1 MGGGRPP
8 FFCKGTLMARESDEG
23 SARLLAIRQLAAEK
37 NLARD
42 VVFSAVESAIA
53 SSYRSEGESGP
64 SVQVTLDPTNG
75 AINAFYEKTIV
86 PEVEDENLEMALDEA
101 QQYKTDAKLG
111 EVIRFQ
117 LPDNESRVAAQTVK
131 QVVLQ
136 RLREAEREA
145 IYEEYIDKEG
155 DLVLGTVQ
163 RIEPRQTIVEI
174 GRGTEAVLP
183 NHEQVRNEHL
193 RQGQRIKVVLLE
205 VNKATKG
212 PQIVVSRSHRSL
224 IRRLFEVEVPEVSQG
239 RVEII
244 SIAREAGHRSKV
256 AVHSRITSIDP
267 IGACVGVRSS
277 RIQNVVNELGGERID
292 IVKWDKDPSVF
303 ISNAL
308 SPVQVT
314 GVNTEDEYRSTV
326 VVPDSM
332 VSLAIGREGQNGRLA
347 AKLTG
352 YWINISSEAGVAR
365 ADESTSE
372 IGEAPSPFEPYPQLP
387 EGIEPDLD
395 ILKVRDELLA
405 RETAKPEPAPVPV
418 TPEPVKDEVV
428 SGTEVE
434 SPAEEEQDF
443 NAMLSEMEVP
453 DEETRE
459 SEAYGEE
466 VADENEEYE
475 VPVTINEEEGL
486 TAIRF
491 AEDVLPERSTEDD
504 DQKKKKRRAPRRYED
519 EEDEDFEYSGRIH

>member
-1 MGGGRPP
+1 
-8 FFCKGTLMARESDEG
+8 MASGSDAG

-37 NLARD
+37 KLSRE
-42 VVFSAVESAIA
+42 VVFSAVETAIA
-53 SSYRSEGESGP
+53 SSYRQEGESGP
-64 SVQVTLDPTNG
+64 FVQVTLDPGNG
-75 AINAFYEKTIV
+75 AINAFYEKLIV
-86 PEVEDENLEMALDEA
+86 DEVTDDNLEMSLDEA
-101 QQYKTDAKLG
+101 QRYKEDAKLD
-111 EVIRFQ
+111 EVIRFE

-136 RLREAEREA
+136 RIREAEREA

-163 RIEPRQTIVEI
+163 RIEPRQIIVEI

-205 VNKATKG
+205 VNKESKG

-239 RVEII
+239 RIEII

-256 AVHSRITSIDP
+256 AVYSRINSIDP
-267 IGACVGVRSS
+267 IGACVGIRSS

-292 IVKWDKDPSVF
+292 IVKWDKDPEVF
-303 ISNAL
+303 IANAL
-308 SPVQVT
+308 SPAQVV
-314 GVNTEDEYRSTV
+314 GVKTENEYRSTV
-326 VVPDSM
+326 IVPDSM

-352 YWINISSEAGVAR
+352 YWISISSEAGIAR
-365 ADESTSE
+365 SDTAKTDTAKTDTAKTD
-372 IGEAPSPFEPYPQLP
+372 IGEAPSPFEPYPALP

-395 ILKVRDELLA
+395 ILKVRDALLE
-405 RETAKPEPAPVPV
+405 RETVKPAPVTATPQPV
-418 TPEPVKDEVV
+418 QKEEILDSTDSAKSPEK
-428 SGTEVE
+428 
-434 SPAEEEQDF
+434 EQDF
-443 NAMLSEMEVP
+443 NALLLEMEVP

-466 VADENEEYE
+466 VDKMDEEYE
-475 VPVTINEEEGL
+475 VPVTINEEESL

-491 AEDVLPERSTEDD
+491 AEDVLPERSTETEDP
-504 DQKKKKRRAPRRYED
+504 KKKKRRTPRRYEN
-519 EEDEDFEYSGRIH
+519 EDEDEDIEYSGRIH

>member
-1 MGGGRPP
+1 
-8 FFCKGTLMARESDEG
+8 MARESDAG
-23 SARLLAIRQLAAEK
+23 SMRLLAIKQLAAEK
-37 NLARD
+37 KLSRE
-42 VVFSAVESAIA
+42 VVFSAVEIAIA
-53 SSYRSEGESGP
+53 SSYRQEGESGP
-64 SVQVTLDPTNG
+64 FVQVTLDPGSG
-75 AINAFYEKTIV
+75 AINAFYEKLIV
-86 PEVEDENLEMALDEA
+86 SEIADDNLEMSLDEA
-101 QQYKTDAKLG
+101 QRYKEDAKLG

-174 GRGTEAVLP
+174 GRGTEAILP

-205 VNKATKG
+205 VNKESKG

-256 AVHSRITSIDP
+256 AVYSRINSIDP

-292 IVKWDKDPSVF
+292 IVKWDKDPEVF
-303 ISNAL
+303 IANAL
-308 SPVQVT
+308 SPVQVV
-314 GVNTEDEYRSTV
+314 GVTTEHEYRSTV
-326 VVPDSM
+326 IVPDSM

-352 YWINISSEAGVAR
+352 YWINISSEAGIAR
-365 ADESTSE
+365 TDTEKTD
-372 IGEAPSPFEPYPQLP
+372 IGEAPSPFEPYPALP

-395 ILKVRDELLA
+395 ILKVRDALLE
-405 RETAKPEPAPVPV
+405 RETAKPEPTPVAATPQPV
-418 TPEPVKDEVV
+418 QEEIVD
-428 SGTEVE
+428 SGDSVE
-434 SPAEEEQDF
+434 SPAEEQDF
-443 NAMLSEMEVP
+443 NALLLEMEVP

-459 SEAYGEE
+459 SAGYGEE
-466 VADENEEYE
+466 VDKMDEEYE
-475 VPVTINEEEGL
+475 VPVTINEEESL

-491 AEDVLPERSTEDD
+491 AEDVLPERSTETEDP
-504 DQKKKKRRAPRRYED
+504 KKKKRRVSRRYED
-519 EEDEDFEYSGRIH
+519 EDEDEDIEYSGRIH

>member
-1 MGGGRPP
+1 
-8 FFCKGTLMARESDEG
+8 MARESDAG
-23 SARLLAIRQLAAEK
+23 SMRLLAIRQLAAEK
-37 NLARD
+37 KLSRE

-53 SSYRSEGESGP
+53 SSYRQEGESGP
-64 SVQVTLDPTNG
+64 SVQVTLDPGNG
-75 AINAFYEKTIV
+75 AINAFYEKLIV
-86 PEVEDENLEMALDEA
+86 SEIADDNLEMSLDEA
-101 QQYKTDAKLG
+101 QRYKEDAKLG

-174 GRGTEAVLP
+174 GRGTEAILP

-205 VNKATKG
+205 VNKESKG

-256 AVHSRITSIDP
+256 AVYSRINSIDP

-292 IVKWDKDPSVF
+292 IVKWDKDPEVF
-303 ISNAL
+303 IANAL
-308 SPVQVT
+308 SPVQVV
-314 GVNTEDEYRSTV
+314 GVTTEHEYRSTV
-326 VVPDSM
+326 IVPDSM

-352 YWINISSEAGVAR
+352 YWINISSEAGIAR
-365 ADESTSE
+365 ADTEKTD
-372 IGEAPSPFEPYPQLP
+372 IGEAPSPFEPYPALP

-395 ILKVRDELLA
+395 ILKVRDALLE
-405 RETAKPEPAPVPV
+405 RETAKPEPTPVAATATAQTV
-418 TPEPVKDEVV
+418 QEEAVV
-428 SGTEVE
+428 DSGDSVE
-434 SPAEEEQDF
+434 SPAEEQDF
-443 NAMLSEMEVP
+443 NALLLEMEVP

-459 SEAYGEE
+459 SEGYGEE
-466 VADENEEYE
+466 VDKMDEEYE
-475 VPVTINEEEGL
+475 VPVTINEEESL

-491 AEDVLPERSTEDD
+491 AEDVLPERSTETEDP
-504 DQKKKKRRAPRRYED
+504 KKKKRRAPRRYED
-519 EEDEDFEYSGRIH
+519 EDEDEDFEYSGRIH

>member
-1 MGGGRPP
+1 
-8 FFCKGTLMARESDEG
+8 MARESDAG
-23 SARLLAIRQLAAEK
+23 SMRLLAIRQLAAEK
-37 NLARD
+37 KLSRE

-53 SSYRSEGESGP
+53 SSYRQEGESGP
-64 SVQVTLDPTNG
+64 SVQVTLDPGNG
-75 AINAFYEKTIV
+75 AINAFYEKLIV
-86 PEVEDENLEMALDEA
+86 SEIADDNLEMSLDEA
-101 QQYKTDAKLG
+101 QRYKEDAKLG

-155 DLVLGTVQ
+155 DLMLGTVQ

-174 GRGTEAVLP
+174 GRGTEAILP

-205 VNKATKG
+205 VNKESKG

-256 AVHSRITSIDP
+256 AVYSRINSIDP

-292 IVKWDKDPSVF
+292 IVKWDKDPEVF
-303 ISNAL
+303 IANAL
-308 SPVQVT
+308 SPVQVV
-314 GVNTEDEYRSTV
+314 GVTTEHEYRSTV
-326 VVPDSM
+326 IVPDSM
-332 VSLAIGREGQNGRLA
+332 ISLAIGREGQNGRLA

-352 YWINISSEAGVAR
+352 YWINISSEAGIAR
-365 ADESTSE
+365 ADTEKTD
-372 IGEAPSPFEPYPQLP
+372 IGEAPSPFEPYPALP

-395 ILKVRDELLA
+395 ILKVRDALLE
-405 RETAKPEPAPVPV
+405 RETAKPEPTPVAATATAQTV
-418 TPEPVKDEVV
+418 QEEAVV
-428 SGTEVE
+428 DSGDSVE
-434 SPAEEEQDF
+434 SPAEEQDF
-443 NAMLSEMEVP
+443 NALLLEMEVP

-459 SEAYGEE
+459 SEGYGEE
-466 VADENEEYE
+466 VDKMDEEYE
-475 VPVTINEEEGL
+475 VPVTINEEESL

-491 AEDVLPERSTEDD
+491 AEDVLPERSTETEDP
-504 DQKKKKRRAPRRYED
+504 KKKKRRAPRRYED
-519 EEDEDFEYSGRIH
+519 EDEDEDFEYSGRIH